1 MLAGDRWHRYSDG
14 MSGGG
19 GSGSGG
25 GFGRDGGLDCAA
37 ISFDAFLSSV
47 NPEALSNAS
56 VGEILGVQ
64 LRDDPRSLVVIDRDG
79 EVLGAITRKVRELL
93 RCIQQ
98 QVKYQATIK
107 YIHDGDVEVHI
118 EPV

>member
-1 MLAGDRWHRYSDG
+1 

-25 GFGRDGGLDCAA
+25 GFGGDGGLDCSA
-37 ISFDAFLSSV
+37 IKFDAFLSSV
-47 NPEALSNAS
+47 NPEVLQN
-56 VGEILGVQ
+56 VKEGDRLPIE
-64 LRDDPRSLVVIDRDG
+64 LRSDPRSLVVVLPDG
-79 EVLGAITRKVRELL
+79 RVLGAITRKVRELL

-98 QVKYQATIK
+98 RVEFMATIK
-107 YIHDGDVEVHI
+107 NINGGDVEVFV